1 MKRRDFIRASALA
14 AGGVTVMPTV
24 MPSFASVLNDEM
36 DIRIASPMDA
46 AFRIK
51 FINDGIIHEDAWEG
65 SCRFGDLENLTYEA
79 ELNWVNSNLDRL
91 KATLASSSFPPGVE
105 LLEPVTMFSWVEK
118 GNPDIMLSEEHINKL
133 TADNS
138 ITDLYVVSSPYI
150 GYRVAER
157 YKKPVCVLQPHGWGV
172 DGPAGIRNLGLEGF
186 HVTTWEQLYDL
197 TRVLMARKSFANTKL
212 LSVTNFPGR
221 VPWGVV
227 SAITDLDMVRD
238 KYGMDYTTMD
248 YKEFFGYMDD
258 VENDRR
264 MKRRA
269 DQMARK
275 LLNNAGSSTM
285 SQENIA
291 RSVMFYLTVTSMMER
306 QSCNAFTIECFE
318 LCSSLNPWN
327 RKFTPCLSHA
337 LLKDAGIPAA
347 CEGDTNAL
355 LAMMVQKYLSRK
367 AIYMGNPDVDI
378 ENNILRLHHSV
389 ASLKMF
395 GIDEK
400 PSPYNIHNF
409 MVSGYGATLRHDFT
423 RHIGEKV
430 TVARFDPTAS
440 KMLVSA
446 GEVVMGS
453 GMEGCGC
460 ALNVEVAIPDGR
472 RFWKRSQD
480 YGHHMAFVY
489 GDYINQMED
498 LAELMDF
505 EIENVLI

>member
-1 MKRRDFIRASALA
+1 MDRREFIRTSAIA
-14 AGGVTVMPTV
+14 AGGMTI
-24 MPSFASVLNDEM
+24 MPSFATILNDEM
-36 DIRIASPMDA
+36 DIRLASPMDIS
-46 AFRIK
+46 FRIK
-51 FINDGIIHEDAWEG
+51 FINDGIVHEDAWEG
-65 SCRFGDLENLTYEA
+65 SCRFGDLNHLTYEA
-79 ELNWVNSNLDRL
+79 ELNWVNSNLGRL
-91 KATLASSSFPPGVE
+91 KARLAEADFPPGVE
-105 LLEPVTMFSWVEK
+105 LLEPVTMYSWVEK
-118 GNPDIMLSEEHINKL
+118 ANPDIMLSEEHLNKL
-133 TADNS
+133 KADVA
-138 ITDLYVVSSPYI
+138 ITDLYVVSSPFM
-150 GYRVAER
+150 GYRIAER

-172 DGPAGIRNLGLEGF
+172 DGPAGIRNMGLEGF

-197 TRVLMARKSFANTKL
+197 TKVLMTRKAFQNTKL

-221 VPWGVV
+221 IPWGVV
-227 SAITDLDMVRD
+227 SAITDLDMIKS
-238 KYGMDYTTMD
+238 KYGMDYMTMD
-248 YKEFFGYMDD
+248 YKEFFGYMDK
-258 VENDRR
+258 VEKDRR

-269 DQMARK
+269 DEMAK
-275 LLNNAGSSTM
+275 ILLDNAGSSTM
-285 SQENIA
+285 GKEGIA
-291 RSVMFYLTVTSMMER
+291 KSVMFYLTVTSMMEK
-306 QSCNAFTIECFE
+306 QQCNAFTIECFE

-378 ENNILRLHHSV
+378 ENNTLKLHHSV

-409 MVSGYGATLRHDFT
+409 MNAGHGATLRHDFAQ
-423 RHIGEKV
+423 HIGEKV
-430 TVARFDPTAS
+430 TVARFDPSAS
-440 KMLVSA
+440 KMLVSG

-460 ALNVEVAIPDGR
+460 ALSVEISIPDGR
-472 RFWKRSQD
+472 RFWKKSQN

-489 GDYINQMED
+489 GDYINQMQD
-498 LAELMDF
+498 VAELMNF
-505 EIENVLI
+505 EIENVTS